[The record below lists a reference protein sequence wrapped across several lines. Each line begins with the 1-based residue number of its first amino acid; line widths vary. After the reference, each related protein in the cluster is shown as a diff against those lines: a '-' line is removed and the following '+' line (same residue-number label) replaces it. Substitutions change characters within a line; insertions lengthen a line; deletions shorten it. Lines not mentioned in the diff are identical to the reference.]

1 MGEIFDFSNRL
12 QLFQMKS
19 KTVKQNYDFLI
30 SYHNKTPTAAFAESY
45 KLYSS
50 IFPEI
55 DKSDVP
61 RKLAGLLN
69 PINQKKN

>member
-12 QLFQMKS
+12 RLFQIKS
-19 KTVKQNYDFLI
+19 RTVKQNYDCLI
-30 SYHNKTPTAAFAESY
+30 NYHNKTPTAAFVECY

-61 RKLAGLLN
+61 RKLADILN
-69 PINQKKN
+69 AQNEKEN